1 MTLSVILKLGK
12 YVVPYFHV
20 TVAVTAYCTSRLAAA
35 IFFST
40 VIVNLG
46 TWTAWTCAVL
56 PEVILFAKF
65 ENTLC
70 RNSDLFIPDIESLII
85 LQINRRIKTA
95 GIQTYH
101 LSQELPWPVNGLSF
115 KVISKREITKHFKEC
130 TVTCS
135 LTYILN
141 ITCTDTFLTGT
152 DSCTWWF
159 LCSCEI
165 WFQWCH
171 SCIDQQDTFIALWN
185 QWKAFQN
192 KMSLAFHE
200 IQKHFSKF
208 VYSVFLHFNSPP
220 TQ

>member
-1 MTLSVILKLGK
+1 MVCDQTDGNIVLMMYPIRFAGNPTYQVTKGTDGIYIENGIYVLDNNSQTLKTHTGINILLFQSCIIAISVILKLGK

-101 LSQELPWPVNGLSF
+101 LSQELP
-115 KVISKREITKHFKEC
+115 
-130 TVTCS
+130 
-135 LTYILN
+135 
-141 ITCTDTFLTGT
+141 
-152 DSCTWWF
+152 
-159 LCSCEI
+159 
-165 WFQWCH
+165 
-171 SCIDQQDTFIALWN
+171 
-185 QWKAFQN
+185 
-192 KMSLAFHE
+192 
-200 IQKHFSKF
+200 
-208 VYSVFLHFNSPP
+208 
-220 TQ
+220 

>member
-1 MTLSVILKLGK
+1 MVCDQTDGYVIVIVLFVFFSRDLTYQVTQCADGIYIKDRIYILYNNCQTFQTHTCINVLLFQCCIISVSIVLKLGK

-65 ENTLC
+65 ENTFC

-101 LSQELPWPVNGLSF
+101 LSQELP
-115 KVISKREITKHFKEC
+115 
-130 TVTCS
+130 
-135 LTYILN
+135 
-141 ITCTDTFLTGT
+141 
-152 DSCTWWF
+152 
-159 LCSCEI
+159 
-165 WFQWCH
+165 
-171 SCIDQQDTFIALWN
+171 
-185 QWKAFQN
+185 
-192 KMSLAFHE
+192 
-200 IQKHFSKF
+200 
-208 VYSVFLHFNSPP
+208 
-220 TQ
+220 

>member
-1 MTLSVILKLGK
+1 MSCSTADQTAKYISTSFIGRHDTIGDHECRRTDMVCDQADGNVVLMMYPIRFAGNPTYQVTKRTDGIYIENGIYVLDNNSQTLKTHTGINILLFQSCIIAVSVILKLGK

-20 TVAVTAYCTSRLAAA
+20 AVAVTAYCTSRLAAA

-65 ENTLC
+65 KNTLC

-101 LSQELPWPVNGLSF
+101 LSQELP
-115 KVISKREITKHFKEC
+115 
-130 TVTCS
+130 
-135 LTYILN
+135 
-141 ITCTDTFLTGT
+141 
-152 DSCTWWF
+152 
-159 LCSCEI
+159 
-165 WFQWCH
+165 
-171 SCIDQQDTFIALWN
+171 
-185 QWKAFQN
+185 
-192 KMSLAFHE
+192 
-200 IQKHFSKF
+200 
-208 VYSVFLHFNSPP
+208 
-220 TQ
+220 